1 MKRDDPEI
9 RARVDQFINSK
20 RNEETKQYAK
30 EIINFLSKA
39 DPAKEQGWIRVKEM
53 QAALVGSGDIP
64 FNTTFFRLL
73 EDLTKAKI
81 IERKEAEREPGAR
94 GKRPI
99 YYRVPFYYPPEWFLS
114 RDELLNELD
123 QTEQQTDS
131 ERWEKI
137 ILLRILRK
145 IVKQNPEINIF
156 ELIQEQK
163 EHLHPFWDVTKDE
176 YASLLFEDPV
186 LRNTYEIEQLKRSE
200 EMKDK
205 LISILE
211 KVEKYFKK

>member
-20 RNEETKQYAK
+20 RSEETKQYAK
-30 EIINFLSKA
+30 EIISFLSKA
-39 DPAKEQGWIRVKEM
+39 DPTKEQGWIRVKEM

-114 RDELLNELD
+114 CDDLL
-123 QTEQQTDS
+123 TEAIQKNVTEIQ
-131 ERWEKI
+131 EKI
-137 ILLRILRK
+137 ILLRILRGILK
-145 IVKQNPEINIF
+145 KHPEINIF

-163 EHLHPFWDVTKDE
+163 DHFSPFLDGNKDD
-176 YASLLFEDPV
+176 YSSVIFKDPI
-186 LRNTYEIEQLKRSE
+186 LRNTYETEQLERSE
-200 EMKDK
+200 VMRTN
-205 LISILE
+205 LLSVFE

>member
-39 DPAKEQGWIRVKEM
+39 DPAKEQGWIRVKEI

-114 RDELLNELD
+114 CDDLL
-123 QTEQQTDS
+123 TEAIQKNVTEIQ
-131 ERWEKI
+131 EKI
-137 ILLRILRK
+137 ILLRILRGILK
-145 IVKQNPEINIF
+145 KHPEINVF

-163 EHLHPFWDVTKDE
+163 DHFSPFLDGNKDD
-176 YASLLFEDPV
+176 YSSVIFKDPI
-186 LRNTYEIEQLKRSE
+186 LRNTYETEQLERSE
-200 EMKDK
+200 VMRTN
-205 LISILE
+205 LLSVFE

>member
-20 RNEETKQYAK
+20 RSEETKQYAK
-30 EIINFLSKA
+30 EIISFLSKA
-39 DPAKEQGWIRVKEM
+39 DPTKEQGWIRVKEM

-114 RDELLNELD
+114 CDDLL
-123 QTEQQTDS
+123 TEAIQKNVTEIQ
-131 ERWEKI
+131 EKI
-137 ILLRILRK
+137 ILLRILRGILK
-145 IVKQNPEINIF
+145 KHPEINIF

-163 EHLHPFWDVTKDE
+163 DHFSPFLDGNKDD
-176 YASLLFEDPV
+176 YSSVIFKDPI
-186 LRNTYEIEQLKRSE
+186 LRNTYETEQLERSE
-200 EMKDK
+200 VMRTN
-205 LISILE
+205 LLSVLE

>member
-1 MKRDDPEI
+1 MNRGDPEVKE
-9 RARVDQFINSK
+9 RVDQFINSK
-20 RNEETKQYAK
+20 RSEETKQYAK

-39 DPAKEQGWIRVKEM
+39 DPAKEQGWIRVKEI

-114 RDELLNELD
+114 CDDLL
-123 QTEQQTDS
+123 TEAIQKNVTEIQ
-131 ERWEKI
+131 EKI
-137 ILLRILRK
+137 ILLRILREILK
-145 IVKQNPEINIF
+145 KHPEINIF

-163 EHLHPFWDVTKDE
+163 DHFSPFLDVNKDD
-176 YASLLFEDPV
+176 YSSVIFKDPI
-186 LRNTYEIEQLKRSE
+186 LRNTYETEQLERSE
-200 EMKDK
+200 VMRTN
-205 LISILE
+205 LLSVFE